1 MTTPRILISDKL
13 APECRAIF
21 DDAGFDV
28 TEQTGLAADALAEII
43 GDFDGLV
50 VRSATKARGDA
61 FWSAAKQL
69 KVVGRAGTGV
79 DNIDLDAATA
89 HGCWVLNTPG
99 GNNVSAAEHAVAL
112 MLSLAR
118 NVPQASAEVTG
129 GGWGKSKYKGVEVTD
144 KTLAV
149 IGLGAIGRIVADRG
163 LGLRMKVVA
172 YDPFVAQ
179 DQAPEGVTM
188 GSLADVL
195 AAADFVTIH
204 VPLNDATRGLIN
216 AESLSWTKP
225 GARLIHAARG
235 GIVVEADL
243 LAALQS
249 GHLAGAALD
258 VFEVE
263 PSSPDN
269 PLFALP
275 NVIAT
280 PHLGAS
286 THEAQVR
293 VAVMVAHQI
302 VALLRDGQVVHN
314 VNALPPAA

>member
-1 MTTPRILISDKL
+1 MSHVLIADKL
-13 APECRAIF
+13 APECRAVF
-21 DDAGFDV
+21 DAANFEV
-28 TEQTGLAADALAEII
+28 TEKPGMTPDQLAAVI

-61 FWSAAKQL
+61 FWAAAKRL
-69 KVVGRAGTGV
+69 KVVGRAGAGV

-89 HGCWVLNTPG
+89 HGTWVLNTPG
-99 GNNVSAAEHAVAL
+99 GNNVSAAEHAIAL
-112 MLSLAR
+112 MMALAR

-129 GGWGKSKYKGVEVTD
+129 GGWGKSKYQGVEVTE

-163 LGLRMKVVA
+163 LGLRMNVVGF
-172 YDPFVAQ
+172 DPFVSQA
-179 DQAPEGVTM
+179 DAPEGVTM
-188 GSLADVL
+188 RELKDALGE
-195 AAADFVTIH
+195 ADFVSLH
-204 VPLNDATRGLIN
+204 LPLNTQTRGLFN
-216 AESLSWTKP
+216 AERLGWMKP
-225 GARLIHAARG
+225 GARLVHAARG

-243 LAALQS
+243 LSALQS

-258 VFEVE
+258 VFEQE
-263 PSSPDN
+263 PTSPDN
-269 PLFALP
+269 PLFKLK

-293 VAVMVAHQI
+293 VAVMVANQI
-302 VALLRDGQVVHN
+302 VVLLRDGDVIHN
-314 VNALPPAA
+314 VNQLAE

>member
-1 MTTPRILISDKL
+1 MSRILISDKL
-13 APECRAIF
+13 APECRAVF
-21 DDAGFDV
+21 DKAGFDV
-28 TEQTGLAADALAEII
+28 TVKTGMNPKELAKEI
-43 GDFDGLV
+43 GSYDGLV
-50 VRSATKARGDA
+50 VRSASKARGDA
-61 FWSAAKQL
+61 FWTAAQKL

-79 DNIDLDAATA
+79 DNIDLAAATDN
-89 HGCWVLNTPG
+89 GTWVMNTPG
-99 GNNVSAAEHAVAL
+99 GNNVSAAEHAISL

-118 NVPQASAEVTG
+118 HVPQASAEVTG

-163 LGLRMKVVA
+163 LGLRMNVVA
-172 YDPFVAQ
+172 FDPFVS
-179 DQAPEGVTM
+179 QADAPAGVTI
-188 GSLADVL
+188 GELKDVL
-195 AAADFVTIH
+195 AQADFVSLH
-204 VPLNDATRGLIN
+204 VPLNAHTTGLID
-216 AESLSWTKP
+216 AEKLGWMKA

-235 GIVVEADL
+235 GIVVEKDL
-243 LAALQS
+243 LGALQS

-263 PSSPDN
+263 PSSADN
-269 PLFALP
+269 PLFALT

-293 VAVMVAHQI
+293 VAVMVANQI
-302 VALLRDGQVVHN
+302 VALLRDGEIIHN
-314 VNALPPAA
+314 VNQLPS